1 MDASTARTRRFEAI
15 AEEVYEPL
23 QRYLMRRAPRSD
35 AEDALSEVLL
45 TVWRRLDDAPTDRPL
60 PWCYGI
66 ARRTLANQRRGK
78 RRSLRLVERLQA
90 EPVEHPAG
98 AGQALGDPNLER
110 ALEQLGDSDREIL
123 GLWAWEQLEPREI
136 SVVLGISPNAATLRL
151 SRAKKKLRDE
161 MSRQNQGSA
170 GHIPGRGTE
179 EHPDG

>member
-1 MDASTARTRRFEAI
+1 MAASPTDNRLFEEI

-23 QRYLMRRAPRSD
+23 QRYLLRRAQRAD

-45 TVWRRLDDAPTDRPL
+45 TVWRRLDDAPDDKLL

-66 ARRTLANQRRGK
+66 ARRTLSNQRRGK
-78 RRSLRLVERLQA
+78 RRTLRLVERLQS
-90 EPVEHPAG
+90 EPAEHPAG
-98 AGQALGDPNLER
+98 PGQSLGDP
-110 ALEQLGDSDREIL
+110 ALESALHRLGDSDREIL

-136 SVVLGISPNAATLRL
+136 AVVLGVTPNAANLRL

-161 MSRQNQGSA
+161 MSRQNHGSA